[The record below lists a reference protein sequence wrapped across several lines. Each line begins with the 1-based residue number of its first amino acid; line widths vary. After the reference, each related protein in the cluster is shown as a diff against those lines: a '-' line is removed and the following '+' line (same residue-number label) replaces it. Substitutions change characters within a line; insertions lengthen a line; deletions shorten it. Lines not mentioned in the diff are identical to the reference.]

1 MKKFKYMVFGISYS
15 YGTNSNVLIL
25 ADIETP
31 ERKLPV
37 IVSDDDAKFMALL
50 IENIDTKT
58 ISTLKQNNYIKII
71 DTFGYTVDKIYIHS
85 VVEGKFYCKVYL
97 NNGIDSKEMELSVSD
112 AISLSLSYKSKIYV
126 SEEVINSSSI
136 LMDNN
141 GVITKEQ
148 EEVNRTQ
155 TESTNNSVSN
165 IENLKIAL
173 DRAIEEQDFE
183 TAAKLRDRII
193 EIQSI

>member
-25 ADIETP
+25 ADIENS

-71 DTFGYTVDKIYIHS
+71 DTFGYSVDKIYIHS

-126 SEEVINSSSI
+126 SEEVVNSSSI

-141 GVITKEQ
+141 GIITKEQ
-148 EEVNRTQ
+148 EEINRTPI
-155 TESTNNSVSN
+155 ESASNSVSN
-165 IENLKIAL
+165 IDNLKIAL
-173 DRAIEEQDFE
+173 ERAIDEQDFE
-183 TAAKLRDRII
+183 TAAKLRDRIN
-193 EIQSI
+193 EIQNI

>member
-50 IENIDTKT
+50 IEKIDTKT
-58 ISTLKQNNYIKII
+58 IATLKQNNYIKII
-71 DTFGYTVDKIYIHS
+71 DTFGYTIDKIYIHS

-97 NNGIDSKEMELSVSD
+97 NYGIDSKEMELSVSD
-112 AISLSLSYKSKIYV
+112 AISLSLSYRSRIYV
-126 SEEVINSSSI
+126 SEEVVNSSSI
-136 LMDNN
+136 LMDDN
-141 GVITKEQ
+141 GVITKDQ
-148 EEVNRTQ
+148 EEVNRTPS
-155 TESTNNSVSN
+155 ESSNNSTSS
-165 IENLKIAL
+165 IDNLKIAL
-173 DRAIEEQDFE
+173 ERAIEEQDFE
-183 TAAKLRDRII
+183 TAAKLRDRIN
-193 EIQSI
+193 EIQNI

>member
-126 SEEVINSSSI
+126 SEEVIYSSSI
-136 LMDNN
+136 VMDNN

-193 EIQSI
+193 KIQSI

>member
-126 SEEVINSSSI
+126 SEEVVNSSSI

-141 GVITKEQ
+141 GIITKEQ

-193 EIQSI
+193 EIQNI

>member
-71 DTFGYTVDKIYIHS
+71 DTFGYIVDKIYIHS

-126 SEEVINSSSI
+126 SEEVVNSSSI

-141 GVITKEQ
+141 GVITKDQ
-148 EEVNRTQ
+148 EEVNRTPS
-155 TESTNNSVSN
+155 ESSNNSTSS
-165 IENLKIAL
+165 IDNLKIAL
-173 DRAIEEQDFE
+173 ERAIEEQDFE

-193 EIQSI
+193 EIQNI

>member
-58 ISTLKQNNYIKII
+58 ISTLKQNNYLKII
-71 DTFGYTVDKIYIHS
+71 DTFGYIVDKIYIHS

-126 SEEVINSSSI
+126 SEEVVNSSSI

-148 EEVNRTQ
+148 EEVNRTPI
-155 TESTNNSVSN
+155 ESVSNSVSN
-165 IENLKIAL
+165 IDNLKIAL
-173 DRAIEEQDFE
+173 ERAIDEQDFE
-183 TAAKLRDRII
+183 TAAKLRDRIN
-193 EIQSI
+193 EIQNI

>member
-1 MKKFKYMVFGISYS
+1 
-15 YGTNSNVLIL
+15 
-25 ADIETP
+25 
-31 ERKLPV
+31 
-37 IVSDDDAKFMALL
+37 
-50 IENIDTKT
+50 
-58 ISTLKQNNYIKII
+58 
-71 DTFGYTVDKIYIHS
+71 
-85 VVEGKFYCKVYL
+85 VEGKFYCKVYL

>member
-97 NNGIDSKEMELSVSD
+97 NNGIDTKEMDLSVSD
-112 AISLSLSYKSKIYV
+112 AISLSLSYKSRIYV
-126 SEEVINSSSI
+126 SEEVVNTSSI

-141 GVITKEQ
+141 GVITKDQ
-148 EEVNRTQ
+148 EEVNRTPS
-155 TESTNNSVSN
+155 ENSNNSTSS
-165 IENLKIAL
+165 IDNLKIAL

-193 EIQSI
+193 EIQNI

>member
-97 NNGIDSKEMELSVSD
+97 NNGIDTKEMDLSVSD
-112 AISLSLSYKSKIYV
+112 AISLSLSYKSRIYV
-126 SEEVINSSSI
+126 SEEVVNTSSI

-141 GVITKEQ
+141 GVITKDQ
-148 EEVNRTQ
+148 EEVNRTPS
-155 TESTNNSVSN
+155 ENSNNSTSS
-165 IENLKIAL
+165 IDNLKIAL
-173 DRAIEEQDFE
+173 ERAIEEQDFE
-183 TAAKLRDRII
+183 TAAKLRDRIN

>member
-71 DTFGYTVDKIYIHS
+71 DTFGYIVDKIYIHS

-97 NNGIDSKEMELSVSD
+97 NNGIDTKEMELSVSD

-126 SEEVINSSSI
+126 SEEVVNSSSI
-136 LMDNN
+136 LMNNN

-193 EIQSI
+193 EIQNI

>member
-71 DTFGYTVDKIYIHS
+71 DTFGYIVDKIYIHS

-126 SEEVINSSSI
+126 SEEVVNSSSI

-148 EEVNRTQ
+148 EEVNRTPI
-155 TESTNNSVSN
+155 ESVSNSVSN
-165 IENLKIAL
+165 IDNLKIAL
-173 DRAIEEQDFE
+173 ERAIDEQDFE
-183 TAAKLRDRII
+183 TAAKLRDRIN
-193 EIQSI
+193 EIQNI

>member
-71 DTFGYTVDKIYIHS
+71 DTFGYIVDKIYIHS

-97 NNGIDSKEMELSVSD
+97 NNGIDTKEMDLSVSD

-193 EIQSI
+193 KIQSI

>member
-97 NNGIDSKEMELSVSD
+97 NNGIDTKEMDLSVSD
-112 AISLSLSYKSKIYV
+112 AISLSLSYKSRIYV
-126 SEEVINSSSI
+126 SEEVVNSSSI

-141 GVITKEQ
+141 GVITKDQ
-148 EEVNRTQ
+148 EEVNRTPS
-155 TESTNNSVSN
+155 ENSNNSTSS
-165 IENLKIAL
+165 IDNLKIAL
-173 DRAIEEQDFE
+173 ERAIEEQDFE
-183 TAAKLRDRII
+183 TAAKLRDRIN
-193 EIQSI
+193 EIQNI

>member
-71 DTFGYTVDKIYIHS
+71 DAFGYTVDKIYIHS

-126 SEEVINSSSI
+126 SEEVVNSSSI

-141 GVITKEQ
+141 GVITKDQ
-148 EEVNRTQ
+148 EEVNRTPS
-155 TESTNNSVSN
+155 ESSNNSTSS
-165 IENLKIAL
+165 IDNLKIAL
-173 DRAIEEQDFE
+173 ERAIEEQDFE
-183 TAAKLRDRII
+183 TAAKLRDRIN
-193 EIQSI
+193 EIQNI

>member
-71 DTFGYTVDKIYIHS
+71 DTFGYIVDKIYIHS

-126 SEEVINSSSI
+126 SEEVVNSSSI

>member
-97 NNGIDSKEMELSVSD
+97 NNGIDTKEMDLSVSD
-112 AISLSLSYKSKIYV
+112 AISLSLSYKSRIYV
-126 SEEVINSSSI
+126 SEEVVNSSSI

-141 GVITKEQ
+141 GVITKDQ
-148 EEVNRTQ
+148 EEVNRTPS
-155 TESTNNSVSN
+155 ESSNNSTSS
-165 IENLKIAL
+165 IDNLKIAL
-173 DRAIEEQDFE
+173 ERAIEEQDFE
-183 TAAKLRDRII
+183 TAAKLRDRIN
-193 EIQSI
+193 EIQNI

>member
-25 ADIETP
+25 ADIENS

-71 DTFGYTVDKIYIHS
+71 DTFGYSVDKIYIHS

-126 SEEVINSSSI
+126 SEEVVNSSSI

-148 EEVNRTQ
+148 EEVNRTPI
-155 TESTNNSVSN
+155 ESVSNSVSN
-165 IENLKIAL
+165 IDNLKIAL
-173 DRAIEEQDFE
+173 ERAIDEQDFE
-183 TAAKLRDRII
+183 TAAKLRDRIN
-193 EIQSI
+193 EIQNI

>member
-126 SEEVINSSSI
+126 SEEVVNSSSI

>member
-71 DTFGYTVDKIYIHS
+71 DTFGYIVDKIYIHS

-97 NNGIDSKEMELSVSD
+97 NNGIDTKEMELSVSD

-193 EIQSI
+193 KIQSI

>member
-1 MKKFKYMVFGISYS
+1 MVFGISYS

-25 ADIETP
+25 ADIENP
-31 ERKLPV
+31 EIKLPV

-71 DTFGYTVDKIYIHS
+71 DTFGYSVDKIYIHS

-126 SEEVINSSSI
+126 SVEVVNSSSI
-136 LMDNN
+136 LMDDN

-148 EEVNRTQ
+148 EEVNRTPI
-155 TESTNNSVSN
+155 ESVSNSVSN
-165 IENLKIAL
+165 IDNLKIAL
-173 DRAIEEQDFE
+173 ERAIEEQDFE
-183 TAAKLRDRII
+183 TAAKLRDRIN
-193 EIQSI
+193 EIQNI

>member
-25 ADIETP
+25 ADIEAP

-112 AISLSLSYKSKIYV
+112 AISLSLSYKSRIYV
-126 SEEVINSSSI
+126 SEEVVNSSSI

-141 GVITKEQ
+141 GVITKDQ
-148 EEVNRTQ
+148 EEVNRTPS
-155 TESTNNSVSN
+155 ESSNNSTSS
-165 IENLKIAL
+165 IDNLKIAL
-173 DRAIEEQDFE
+173 ERAIEEQDFE
-183 TAAKLRDRII
+183 TAAKLRDRIN
-193 EIQSI
+193 EIQNI

>member
-71 DTFGYTVDKIYIHS
+71 DVFGYTVDKIYIHS

-126 SEEVINSSSI
+126 SEEVVNSSSI

-148 EEVNRTQ
+148 EEVNRKPS
-155 TESTNNSVSN
+155 ENSNNSTSS

-193 EIQSI
+193 EIQNI

>member
-71 DTFGYTVDKIYIHS
+71 DTFGYIVDKIYIHS

-97 NNGIDSKEMELSVSD
+97 NNGIDTKEMDLSVSD

-126 SEEVINSSSI
+126 SEEVIYSSSI
-136 LMDNN
+136 VMDNN

-193 EIQSI
+193 KIQSI

>member
-25 ADIETP
+25 ADIENP

-58 ISTLKQNNYIKII
+58 ILTLKQNNYIKII
-71 DTFGYTVDKIYIHS
+71 DTFGYNVDKIYIHS

-112 AISLSLSYKSKIYV
+112 AISLSLSYKSRIYV
-126 SEEVINSSSI
+126 SEEVVNSSSI

-141 GVITKEQ
+141 GVITKDQ
-148 EEVNRTQ
+148 EEVNRTPS
-155 TESTNNSVSN
+155 ENSNNSTSS
-165 IENLKIAL
+165 IDNLKIAL
-173 DRAIEEQDFE
+173 ERAIEEQDFE
-183 TAAKLRDRII
+183 TAAKLRDRIN
-193 EIQSI
+193 EIQNI

>member
-25 ADIETP
+25 ADIENP

-71 DTFGYTVDKIYIHS
+71 DTFGYSVDKIYIHS

-97 NNGIDSKEMELSVSD
+97 NNGIDTKEMDLSVSD
-112 AISLSLSYKSKIYV
+112 AISLSLSYKSRIYV
-126 SEEVINSSSI
+126 SEEVVNSSSI

-141 GVITKEQ
+141 GVITKDQ
-148 EEVNRTQ
+148 EEVNRTPS
-155 TESTNNSVSN
+155 ESSNNSTSS
-165 IENLKIAL
+165 IDNLKIAL
-173 DRAIEEQDFE
+173 ERAIEEQDFE
-183 TAAKLRDRII
+183 TAAKLRDRIN
-193 EIQSI
+193 EIQNI

>member
-97 NNGIDSKEMELSVSD
+97 NNGIDTKEMDLSVSD
-112 AISLSLSYKSKIYV
+112 AISLSLSYKSRIYV
-126 SEEVINSSSI
+126 SEEVVNTSSI

-141 GVITKEQ
+141 GVITKDQ
-148 EEVNRTQ
+148 EEVNRTPS
-155 TESTNNSVSN
+155 ENSNNSTSS
-165 IENLKIAL
+165 IDNLKIAL
-173 DRAIEEQDFE
+173 ERAIEEQDFE
-183 TAAKLRDRII
+183 TAAKLRDRIN
-193 EIQSI
+193 EIQNI

>member
-193 EIQSI
+193 EIQNI